1 MREPP
6 AKSNRVDLVAGRH
19 LDRRKQ
25 GSSAQANRVSST
37 CNQAVLRVAPV
48 GRLAPA
54 GVGRM
59 REKQEIGVR
68 LYSRPVAHLP

>member
-19 LDRRKQ
+19 PDRRKQ
-25 GSSAQANRVSST
+25 GSSGQANGLSST
-37 CNQAVLRVAPV
+37 CNRAVLRVAPV

-59 REKQEIGVR
+59 REKQEIGVC
-68 LYSRPVAHLP
+68 LHSRPIAHSP